1 MDDEFGILDKL
12 GRGLD
17 ASVSKH
23 YLPNATLGSDNPNE
37 TDSSAYIRAIRARLI
52 ELGYLGEGHKFTNRH
67 NPQIDRILIKKIKQF
82 QHDAGITQ
90 DGWAGKLTWQA
101 LECLV
106 SFENQQ
112 SPALWGNVWR
122 NAFSEEWRSS
132 WQQLSRQPTQK
143 ATQKLTPENLHQV
156 WLFNDGV
163 LHNKAVMRAVYCR
176 LYSLGFFSKWEPHRI
191 HTKTIINPSDN
202 ADFQH
207 AIDQFCVFAK
217 QLNLVKNTCS
227 GLNMD
232 LLNAMFEYDNIVATL
247 SDNAY
252 FDPAMTAYPKTIEAI
267 ARIELWLLGY
277 DISPGKDQTVRRATR
292 RFKKHTFISVSK
304 TQLAIKQFYSDYP
317 VVRLSNES
325 NDKKSNTVGDNRHS
339 LNAYLMAAFSAL
351 STDVEVTESD
361 NESLNA
367 SVSHLWQSKSKQNA
381 LRAQFN
387 KLANGIFDGLKRMV
401 SWLFGAVKR
410 VLEKTKEV
418 IANIA
423 RYISKKARTCYLSV
437 VKAFDIVYSGMSYLK
452 GNAFHYGAPSKV
464 CFVHDNDFDQ
474 FCCIDPM
481 AQPHHISFDRTQYG
495 FQSKLYAAG
504 LTIVGHLLGIAQRV
518 VRTISS
524 PVGWLLALLSL
535 ANVANAIK
543 EINTQVRLIESYEL
557 DITHRKSL
565 FKTRIS

>member
-1 MDDEFGILDKL
+1 MGDKFGILDKL

-122 NAFSEEWRSS
+122 HASNEEWGSS
-132 WQQLSRQPTQK
+132 WLQSPQQLSSQSQ
-143 ATQKLTPENLHQV
+143 PENQHQT
-156 WLFNDGV
+156 WLFENGL

-176 LYSLGFFSKWEPHRI
+176 LYTLGFFSDWELHRI

-207 AIDQFCVFAK
+207 AIDQFCAFSK
-217 QLNLVKNTCS
+217 QLKLVKSTCS
-227 GLNMD
+227 GLNIE
-232 LLNAMFEYDNIVATL
+232 LLNAMFEYDNIVAKL

-252 FDPAMTAYPKTIEAI
+252 FESAITAYPKTVESI
-267 ARIELWLLGY
+267 ARVELWLLGY
-277 DISPGKDQTVRRATR
+277 DISPGKDQTIRRATR
-292 RFKKHTFISVSK
+292 RFKKRTFISISK

-317 VVRLSNES
+317 VVRPRNEG
-325 NDKKSNTVGDNRHS
+325 NDKKNTTESDNGHP

-351 STDVEVTESD
+351 STNVDVTDSD
-361 NESLNA
+361 NESLNV
-367 SVSHLWQSKSKQNA
+367 SVSQLWQSKSKQNA

-423 RYISKKARTCYLSV
+423 RYISKKARTCYLSI

-452 GNAFHYGAPSKV
+452 GNAFHYGAPSKA
-464 CFVHDNDFDQ
+464 CFAHDNDFDQ

-481 AQPHHISFDRTQYG
+481 AQPHQISFDRTQYG
-495 FQSKLYAAG
+495 FQAKLYAAG

-535 ANVANAIK
+535 ANVANSIK

>member
-1 MDDEFGILDKL
+1 MDDKFGTVDKL

-23 YLPNATLGSDNPNE
+23 YLPNATLASDNPNE
-37 TDSSAYIRAIRARLI
+37 IDSSAYIRAIRSRLI

-112 SPALWGNVWR
+112 SPAFWGNVWR
-122 NAFSEEWRSS
+122 NASSEEWRSS
-132 WQQLSRQPTQK
+132 WQQS
-143 ATQKLTPENLHQV
+143 TPENQPQL
-156 WLFNDGV
+156 WLFKDGV
-163 LHNKAVMRAVYCR
+163 LQNKAVMRAVYCR
-176 LYSLGFFSKWEPHRI
+176 LYTLGFFTDWDKHRI
-191 HTKTIINPSDN
+191 HTKTIINPSEN
-202 ADFQH
+202 ADFQN

-217 QLNLVKNTCS
+217 QLRLVRNSCS

-232 LLNAMFEYDNIVATL
+232 LLNAIFEYDNIVSRL
-247 SDNAY
+247 SDNAH
-252 FDPAMTAYPKTIEAI
+252 FEPAITTYPKTIEAI
-267 ARIELWLLGY
+267 ARVELWLLGY
-277 DISPGKDQTVRRATR
+277 DISPGKDQTIRRATR
-292 RFKKHTFISVSK
+292 RFKKRTFISVSK
-304 TQLAIKQFYSDYP
+304 TQLAIKKFYSDYP
-317 VVRLSNES
+317 VALERDEIS
-325 NDKKSNTVGDNRHS
+325 DKGHPI
-339 LNAYLMAAFSAL
+339 NAALMAAFSAL
-351 STDVEVTESD
+351 STDIEVDESD
-361 NESLNA
+361 SEKLNA
-367 SVSHLWQSKSKQNA
+367 SVSQLWQSKSKQSA

-387 KLANGIFDGLKRMV
+387 RLANGIFDGLKRMV

-423 RYISKKARTCYLSV
+423 RYISKKARKNYLSV

-452 GNAFHYGAPSKV
+452 GNAFHYGTPSKA
-464 CFVHDNDFDQ
+464 CFAHDNDFDQ
-474 FCCIDPM
+474 FCCIDPK
-481 AQPHHISFDRTQYG
+481 ALNEQLSFDRTQYA
-495 FQSKLYAAG
+495 FQAKLYVAG
-504 LTIVGHLLGIAQRV
+504 LTIVGHLLRIAQRV
-518 VRTISS
+518 VRTVSS

-535 ANVANAIK
+535 ANLANSIKAISK
-543 EINTQVRLIESYEL
+543 QITLVQKYEL
-557 DITHRKSL
+557 DVTHQKSL

>member
-1 MDDEFGILDKL
+1 MDDKFGIIDKL

-23 YLPNATLGSDNPNE
+23 YLPNATLASDNPNK

-52 ELGYLGEGHKFTNRH
+52 ELGYLGEGHKFANRH
-67 NPQIDRILIKKIKQF
+67 NPQTDRILIKKIKQF

-90 DGWAGKLTWQA
+90 DGWAGKLTWRV

-112 SPALWGNVWR
+112 SPALWGTVWR
-122 NAFSEEWRSS
+122 NAASEKRRSL
-132 WQQLSRQPTQK
+132 WQQS
-143 ATQKLTPENLHQV
+143 TPENQYHV
-156 WLFNDGV
+156 WLFKGGV
-163 LHNKAVMRAVYCR
+163 LQNKAVMRAVYCR
-176 LYSLGFFSKWEPHRI
+176 LYTLGFFADWDKHRI
-191 HTKTIINPSDN
+191 HTKTIINPSEN
-202 ADFQH
+202 ADFQN

-217 QLNLVKNTCS
+217 QLKLVKNACS
-227 GLNMD
+227 GLDIN
-232 LLNAMFEYDNIVATL
+232 LLNAMFEYDNIVARL
-247 SDNAY
+247 GDNTHFA
-252 FDPAMTAYPKTIEAI
+252 PAFTAYPNTIEAI
-267 ARIELWLLGY
+267 ARVELWLLGY
-277 DISPGKDQTVRRATR
+277 DISPGKEQTIRRATR
-292 RFKKHTFISVSK
+292 RFKKRTFASVSK
-304 TQLAIKQFYSDYP
+304 TQLAVRQFYSDYP
-317 VVRLSNES
+317 VVRLSDNE
-325 NDKKSNTVGDNRHS
+325 NDKIYDERSDNRQP
-339 LNAYLMAAFSAL
+339 LNAALMAAFSAL
-351 STDVEVTESD
+351 STSIEVTDSD

-367 SVSHLWQSKSKQNA
+367 SVSQLWQSKSKQNA
-381 LRAQFN
+381 LRTQFN

-452 GNAFHYGAPSKV
+452 GHAFHYGAPSKT
-464 CFVHDNDFDQ
+464 CFAHDNDFDQ
-474 FCCIDPM
+474 FCCIDSK
-481 AQPHHISFDRTQYG
+481 ALPHQISFDRTQYG
-495 FQSKLYAAG
+495 FQAKLYAAG
-504 LTIVGHLLGIAQRV
+504 LTIVGHLLRIAQRI
-518 VRTISS
+518 VRTVSS

-543 EINTQVRLIESYEL
+543 AINQQISLVEKYEL
-557 DITHRKSL
+557 DVTHRKSL

>member
-1 MDDEFGILDKL
+1 MNDKVEIVDRL
-12 GRGLD
+12 GGGLD

-23 YLPNATLGSDNPNE
+23 YLPNATVGSDNPNE

-90 DGWAGKLTWQA
+90 DGWAGKHTWQA

-132 WQQLSRQPTQK
+132 WQQSSQQLSQQPMQRSSL
-143 ATQKLTPENLHQV
+143 QPTPENQHQV
-156 WLFNDGV
+156 WLFQDGL

-176 LYSLGFFSKWEPHRI
+176 LYTLGFFSNWTAHRI
-191 HTKTIINPSDN
+191 HTKTIINPNEN

-207 AIDQFCVFAK
+207 AIDQFCVFSK
-217 QLNLVKNTCS
+217 QLKLVKRSCS
-227 GLNMD
+227 GLNID
-232 LLNAMFEYDNIVATL
+232 LLSTMFEYDNIVAKL
-247 SDNAY
+247 SDNTY
-252 FDPAMTAYPKTIEAI
+252 FEPAITAYPKTIEAI

-277 DISPGKDQTVRRATR
+277 DISPGKDHTIKRATR
-292 RFKKHTFISVSK
+292 RFKKRTFISVSK

-317 VVRLSNES
+317 VVQRRSHKS
-325 NDKKSNTVGDNRHS
+325 DKENHAASANSTNGNP
-339 LNAYLMAAFSAL
+339 LNADLMAAFSAL
-351 STDVEVTESD
+351 SNDVEVTDSD
-361 NESLNA
+361 NDSLNA
-367 SVSHLWQSKSKQNA
+367 SVNQLWQSKSKQNA

-410 VLEKTKEV
+410 VFEKTQEV

-423 RYISKKARTCYLSV
+423 RYISKKARICYLSV
-437 VKAFDIVYSGMSYLK
+437 VKAFDIVYSSMSYLK
-452 GNAFHYGAPSKV
+452 GSAFHYGAPSKA
-464 CFVHDNDFDQ
+464 CFAHDNDFDQ
-474 FCCIDPM
+474 FCCIDPIM
-481 AQPHHISFDRTQYG
+481 QPQQLSVDSAQYNYQARI
-495 FQSKLYAAG
+495 YAAG
-504 LTIVGHLLGIAQRV
+504 LTIVGHLLGIAHKV

-535 ANVANAIK
+535 ANMANAIG
-543 EINTQVRLIESYEL
+543 EISRQVKLYC
-557 DITHRKSL
+557 TPK
-565 FKTRIS
+565 ISV